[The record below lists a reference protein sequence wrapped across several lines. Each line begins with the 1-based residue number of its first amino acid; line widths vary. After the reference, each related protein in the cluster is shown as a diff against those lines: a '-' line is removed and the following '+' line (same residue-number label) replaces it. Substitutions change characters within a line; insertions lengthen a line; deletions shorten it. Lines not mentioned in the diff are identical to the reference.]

1 MTSGRLITFEGG
13 EGSGKST
20 QIKRL
25 AAVLDRRGERF
36 LVTREPGGSP
46 GAEDIRRLLVEGEPG
61 RWDSVTEALLVSAA
75 RRDHVERVIRPALA
89 AGQWV
94 LCDRF
99 YDSTTAYQGAGHGV
113 AASTLEELR
122 RIALGA
128 LKPDLTVL
136 LDLDI
141 ETGLV
146 RAQIR
151 GGKETRFERF
161 DRAFHQRVRD
171 GFLAIARAEPERVRL
186 INAADTPD
194 AVAAAILAL
203 VDSCF
208 TV

>member
-1 MTSGRLITFEGG
+1 MTAGRLITFEGG
-13 EGSGKST
+13 EGCGKST

-25 AAVLDRRGERF
+25 AAALELRGEHF

-61 RWDSVTEALLVSAA
+61 RWDAITEALLVFAA

-99 YDSTTAYQGAGHGV
+99 YDSTTAYQGAGHRV

-122 RIALGA
+122 RIALGN
-128 LKPDLTVL
+128 LKPDLTLL

-141 ETGLV
+141 DTGLG
-146 RAQIR
+146 RARGR

-161 DRAFHQRVRD
+161 DRDFHQRVRD
-171 GFLAIARAEPERVRL
+171 GFLSIARAEPDRVRL
-186 INAADTPD
+186 INAADTQD

>member
-1 MTSGRLITFEGG
+1 MTAGRLITFEGG

-20 QIKRL
+20 QIRRL
-25 AAVLDRRGERF
+25 AAVLEQRGQRI

-61 RWDSVTEALLVSAA
+61 RWDAVTEALLVSAA

-99 YDSTTAYQGAGHGV
+99 YDSTTAYQGAGHGL
-113 AASTLEELR
+113 AASILEELR
-122 RIALGA
+122 RIALGD
-128 LKPDLTVL
+128 LKPDLTIL

-141 ETGLV
+141 DAGLD
-146 RAQIR
+146 RAQGR

-171 GFLAIARAEPERVRL
+171 GFLAIAGAEPERVRL

-194 AVAAAILAL
+194 AVTAAILAL

>member
-1 MTSGRLITFEGG
+1 MTAGRLITFEGG

-20 QIKRL
+20 QIRRL
-25 AAVLDRRGERF
+25 AAVLEQRGQRI

-61 RWDSVTEALLVSAA
+61 RWDAVTEALLVSAA

-99 YDSTTAYQGAGHGV
+99 YDSTTAYQGAGHGL
-113 AASTLEELR
+113 AASILEELR
-122 RIALGA
+122 RIALGD
-128 LKPDLTVL
+128 LKPDLTIL

-141 ETGLV
+141 DAGLD
-146 RAQIR
+146 RAQGR

-171 GFLAIARAEPERVRL
+171 GFLAIAGAEPERVRL

>member
-1 MTSGRLITFEGG
+1 MTAGRLITFEGG

-25 AAVLDRRGERF
+25 ASALDLRGERF

-61 RWDSVTEALLVSAA
+61 RWDAITEALLVSGA

-89 AGQWV
+89 EGQWV

-99 YDSTTAYQGAGHGV
+99 YDSTSAYQGAGHGV

-122 RIALGA
+122 RIALGD
-128 LKPDLTVL
+128 LKPDLTFL

-141 ETGLV
+141 KTGLD
-146 RAQIR
+146 RARGR

-161 DRAFHQRVRD
+161 DRDFHQRVRD
-171 GFLAIARAEPERVRL
+171 GFLSIARAEPERVHL

-194 AVAAAILAL
+194 AVAAAILAV